1 VTKRFDS
8 DYLVSKIKMA
18 PITAAMDTTSK
29 KDELVAILDAGA
41 QYGKV
46 IDRRV
51 RELFVKSDV
60 LPLETSAYHIKE
72 QGYKAIIVSGGPKSV
87 YADDAPKY
95 DSDIFRCGIPVLG
108 ICYGMQ
114 MINREFGGT
123 VTKKSIRED
132 GQIDVEVDDKSPL
145 FKTLDKKQQVLL
157 THGDSIDK
165 VADNYKVVAT
175 SKSGIVAGIA
185 NEKSHIYG
193 LQFHPEVDLTQN
205 GKQIFKNFLYDIC
218 GLSGSFT
225 LDDRQTK
232 CIQYINE
239 KVGENDK
246 VLMLLSGG
254 VDSTVCAALVTKA
267 LGQERVIA
275 IHIDNGF
282 MRKNESEQVRDSL
295 HKIGL
300 NVKVVPASLEFM
312 NGDTMVNDVA
322 PPRKTPLLCH
332 VTDPEDKRRI
342 IGDTFMRVANEVI
355 EDLSLN
361 PDEVILGQGTLRPDL
376 IESASGLASGNA
388 DVIKTHH
395 NDTDLVRQLRQKN
408 KVIEPLADFHKDEVR
423 RLGADLNIPNEL
435 TQRHPFPGPGLAIRI
450 LCAHEAHMEKDFAET
465 QVLCRLVVN
474 FAEMAAKGHA
484 LLNRIENITTDQERS
499 DLKVITGRLKYV
511 ATLLPIRTVGVQGDA
526 RSYSYAVAISCSKEQ
541 LGAQEWT
548 DMLYFAKLIPRVCH
562 NINRVTYVFGGV
574 VEHPVTDVT
583 PTMLTPNVI
592 STLRQADHLANQ
604 VLNANQESKNN
615 LSQMPLVLIPIHFDR
630 SPIEKVNSFQR
641 SVVIRTFITQDFM
654 TGVPAVPGTDLNLDV
669 LYKMVSEIRSV
680 SGISR
685 VLYDL
690 TPKPPGTTEW
700 E

>member
-1 VTKRFDS
+1 
-8 DYLVSKIKMA
+8 
-18 PITAAMDTTSK
+18 
-29 KDELVAILDAGA
+29 
-41 QYGKV
+41 
-46 IDRRV
+46 
-51 RELFVKSDV
+51 
-60 LPLETSAYHIKE
+60 
-72 QGYKAIIVSGGPKSV
+72 
-87 YADDAPKY
+87 
-95 DSDIFRCGIPVLG
+95 
-108 ICYGMQ
+108 
-114 MINREFGGT
+114 
-123 VTKKSIRED
+123 
-132 GQIDVEVDDKSPL
+132 
-145 FKTLDKKQQVLL
+145 
-157 THGDSIDK
+157 
-165 VADNYKVVAT
+165 
-175 SKSGIVAGIA
+175 
-185 NEKSHIYG
+185 

-232 CIQYINE
+232 CIQYIKE

-267 LGQERVIA
+267 LGKERVIA

-295 HKIGL
+295 QKIGL
-300 NVKVVPASLEFM
+300 DVKVVPASLEFM
-312 NGDTMVNDVA
+312 NGDTMVNDVS

-355 EDLSLN
+355 EDLGLN
-361 PDEVILGQGTLRPDL
+361 PDEVMLCQGTLRPDL

-484 LLNRIENITTDQERS
+484 LLNRIENITTDEERS
-499 DLKVITGRLKYV
+499 ELKVITGRLKYV

-526 RSYSYAVAISCSKEQ
+526 RSYSYAVAISCAKEQ
-541 LGAQEWT
+541 LGSQEWT

-690 TPKPPGTTEW
+690 TSKPPGTTEW